1 MRRAIIIGA
10 SSGLGHEVAKIL
22 IKDGWQIGIAAR
34 RLHLLELLYK
44 IAPGRVEM
52 AAIDVTKSD
61 SEETLMQLI
70 DRVGGCDM
78 FFYASGIGWQN
89 PELNA
94 DIELNTVQTNTMGF
108 SRMIGAAYRY
118 MAAHGGGHIVAI
130 SSIAGTKG
138 LGIAPSY
145 SATKAFQNTY
155 LQALEQLSNM
165 QGHNIRFTDIRPGFV
180 ATELLGDNPRY
191 PLLMKTEPVAKSIVK
206 AVYSRKHKVVIDA
219 RWDVITFFWRMIPD
233 FLWRRLKVR

>member
-44 IAPGRVEM
+44 IAPDRVEM
-52 AAIDVTKSD
+52 AAIDVTQSD

-94 DIELNTVQTNTMGF
+94 DIELNTDI
-108 SRMIGAAYRY
+108 IGYVDPDITVNIIKD
-118 MAAHGGGHIVAI
+118 GKL
-130 SSIAGTKG
+130 TKV
-138 LGIAPSY
+138 S
-145 SATKAFQNTY
+145 
-155 LQALEQLSNM
+155 
-165 QGHNIRFTDIRPGFV
+165 
-180 ATELLGDNPRY
+180 DN
-191 PLLMKTEPVAKSIVK
+191 S
-206 AVYSRKHKVVIDA
+206 VIYT
-219 RWDVITFFWRMIPD
+219 WDVEKEEFIFDKYSYFTIFFFKGTYTRFI
-233 FLWRRLKVR
+233 